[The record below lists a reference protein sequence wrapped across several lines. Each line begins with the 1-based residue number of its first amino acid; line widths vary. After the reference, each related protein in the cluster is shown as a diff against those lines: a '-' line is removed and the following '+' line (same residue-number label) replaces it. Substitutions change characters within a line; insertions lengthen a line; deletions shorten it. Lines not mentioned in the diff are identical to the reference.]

1 MNYEVVK
8 YSSSTIYIIKVI
20 NTVNSK
26 MIKKFELDISKNDD
40 TYIMF
45 TIIKVTKYSIIEVDG
60 IEYEVNDWTIEGNNI
75 KIFVNV
81 KE

>member
-45 TIIKVTKYSIIEVDG
+45 TIYKSDKYSIIEVDG